1 MKITLFGCPLEA
13 ASIPRAPVPAKT
25 SMIKLE
31 FNGNPNLPPS
41 NIAINVSLSRSVEG
55 LVCIPFGVN
64 NFLLLY
70 LPAIILILIYSS
82 NLVDY

>member
-31 FNGNPNLPPS
+31 FNLSINDKFDNLFVFF
-41 NIAINVSLSRSVEG
+41 IKL
-55 LVCIPFGVN
+55 
-64 NFLLLY
+64 
-70 LPAIILILIYSS
+70 LILYSNKFIS
-82 NLVDY
+82 SIIIK